1 MIKDIGIIS
10 SLFKTKVSV
19 SKEAKSS
26 RLSFSLEAPEAG
38 EGMAKIMAGIERHV
52 SKSGNIYSYSIG
64 NQGIGST
71 EKRLM
76 EEAKSIVIEQLSVGN
91 ISETGLL
98 FQKAKEIATNIFSG
112 RMTPERVVELS
123 YLLAQDTVGC
133 GPISMLADDITNIEE
148 IEVNSPS
155 LPITVYLQGYG
166 RCATNIRF
174 NDESSFRYCINKF
187 ILENEKELNEE
198 TPIID
203 AQVGD
208 ARIHAQIRPYAL
220 SGAAA
225 SIRLGKGKSIG
236 LYRLLDCG
244 TIGSDTLAYI
254 WMALDSK
261 MNIVI
266 SGAPASGKTT
276 LLGALGSF
284 IPPYSKLLT
293 IEEEINE
300 LRFNMPMFN
309 IVSLQGS
316 RYGATN
322 TRSQVIN
329 ALRLRPDR
337 IIIGEIRGE
346 EARELFSGA
355 NMGIPFMTT
364 MHSGE
369 ESLAVIKKLLV
380 KPMTVEP
387 RSLSMLDLS
396 IYMRQ
401 SGIRSR
407 ILSSITEYKWLSRA
421 ETESGIEVGDGDS
434 VETLT
439 TVSDGKTS
447 DEVVDHSKAL
457 SMYSKINGISRNGA
471 MREFRRRSSF
481 LEKTFSKSKKD
492 DEVADAISK
501 YRSGAFA

>member
-1 MIKDIGIIS
+1 MIKGIRQIT
-10 SLFKTKVSV
+10 SLFKPKATAPKETKPI
-19 SKEAKSS
+19 
-26 RLSFSLEAPEAG
+26 RLSFSLDAPGGG
-38 EGMAKIMAGIERHV
+38 ERAAEIMAGIERCV
-52 SKSGNIYSYSIG
+52 SRSGNIYSYYIS
-64 NQGIGST
+64 NQGIGAG
-71 EKRLM
+71 EKKVM
-76 EEAKSIVIEQLSVGN
+76 EQAKSIVIEQLSTGDL
-91 ISETGLL
+91 SEKGAL
-98 FQKAKEIATNIFSG
+98 FQRAKEISASAMAGKIA
-112 RMTPERVVELS
+112 PERIAGLS
-123 YLLAQDTVGC
+123 YLVAHDTVGC
-133 GPISMLADDITNIEE
+133 GPISMLAEDIANIEE
-148 IEVNSPS
+148 IEINSPT

-166 RCATNIRF
+166 RCATNLRF
-174 NDESSFRYCINKF
+174 NDENAFRYCINKF

-236 LYRLLDCG
+236 LYRLLESG
-244 TIGSDTLAYI
+244 TMEPDTLAYL

-276 LLGALGSF
+276 LLGTLGNF

-316 RYGATN
+316 KYGTTN

-329 ALRLRPDR
+329 ALRMRPDR

-355 NMGIPFMTT
+355 NIGIPFMTT

-369 ESLAVIKKLLV
+369 ENLSVIKKLLV
-380 KPMTVEP
+380 KPMAVEP

-421 ETESGIEVGDGDS
+421 ETESGVEVGDGDS

-439 TVSDGKTS
+439 VSVEGKTA
-447 DEVVDHSKAL
+447 EEIVGRSKAL
-457 SMYSKINGISRNGA
+457 LMYSRLNGISRGGS
-471 MREFRRRSSF
+471 MREFRRRSSA
-481 LEKTFSKSKKD
+481 LRKAFSKSKKD
-492 DEVADAISK
+492 GEMADAVSK
-501 YRSGAFA
+501 YRAGAFA

>member
-1 MIKDIGIIS
+1 MIKDIGLIT
-10 SLFKTKVSV
+10 SLFK
-19 SKEAKSS
+19 AKPAQQKGAKPS
-26 RLSFSLEAPEAG
+26 RLSFSLDTPAG
-38 EGMAKIMAGIERHV
+38 GDKIAEIMAGMERRV
-52 SKSGNIYSYSIG
+52 SKLGNAYSYSIG
-64 NQGIGST
+64 SQGMDAT
-71 EKRLM
+71 EKMMM
-76 EEAKSIVIEQLSVGN
+76 EQAKSIVIEQLSSGDLH
-91 ISETGLL
+91 EKGTL
-98 FQKAKEIATNIFSG
+98 FQRAKEISANAMSG
-112 RMTPERVVELS
+112 RITPEKAAELS
-123 YLLAQDTVGC
+123 YLVAHDTVGC
-133 GPISMLADDITNIEE
+133 GPITVLAEDTANIEE
-148 IEVNSPS
+148 IEINSPG

-174 NDESSFRYCINKF
+174 NDERSFRYCINKF

-208 ARIHAQIRPYAL
+208 ARVHAQIRPYAL

-225 SIRLGKGKSIG
+225 SIRLGKGRSMG
-236 LYRLLDCG
+236 LYRLIESG
-244 TIGSDTLAYI
+244 TVGPDLLAYL

-276 LLGALGSF
+276 LLGALGNF
-284 IPPYSKLLT
+284 IPPYSRLLT

-309 IVSLQGS
+309 IVSLRGS

-322 TRSQVIN
+322 TRIQVIN
-329 ALRLRPDR
+329 ALRMRPDR
-337 IIIGEIRGE
+337 LIIGEIRGE
-346 EARELFSGA
+346 EAKELFSGA
-355 NMGIPFMTT
+355 NIGIPFMTT

-380 KPMTVEP
+380 KPMAVEP

-407 ILSSITEYKWLSRA
+407 ILSSMTEYKWLSRA
-421 ETESGIEVGDGDS
+421 ETESGVEVGDGDS

-439 TVSDGKTS
+439 TAADGRTS
-447 DEVVDHSKAL
+447 EEVVGHSKAL
-457 SMYSKINGISRNGA
+457 SMYSKFSGISRSGA

-492 DEVADAISK
+492 DEIADAVSK